1 MADSTQNNYTD
12 HCSLSKVKIYMT
24 HEFPL
29 PPIMWMSQKILEAR
43 ERDHRPIK
51 IFCPHIHM
59 HKAMSISTR
68 SSASAVKCI
77 KVIQKGTRKNLW
89 TSIHSSFQKY
99 LWYKIIQ
106 YQLQHPKTKF
116 FKTEKEAKLFS
127 GHTEIIR
134 TLWSS
139 ENVMVHSSSR
149 RFLRLLFAIK
159 MYLWTEWTG
168 NRRTVWP

>member
-1 MADSTQNNYTD
+1 MCTTWLHWEGGLEVQLFTQLNKRITKLTMADSTQNNYID
-12 HCSLSKVKIYMT
+12 HCPLSKVKIYMT
-24 HEFPL
+24 HEEFPL

-43 ERDHRPIK
+43 KRDHRPIK

-89 TSIHSSFQKY
+89 TSIHSSFRKY

-116 FKTEKEAKLFS
+116 FKTEKEAKLF
-127 GHTEIIR
+127 IVV
-134 TLWSS
+134 TL
-139 ENVMVHSSSR
+139 
-149 RFLRLLFAIK
+149 K
-159 MYLWTEWTG
+159 
-168 NRRTVWP
+168 